1 METPILFLC
10 QKSHL
15 PWPPRPPGWAPVSV
29 FSWAPSAPAAWWPCC
44 CCCWA
49 AEPKAQ
55 PRRLQVNL
63 LGEHVETYGHTH
75 THIYIFVVKQLGNS
89 EPVCGRWGKFLGCL
103 WSLTSGNNF
112 LGAIECDESG
122 GCLHV
127 TPGWGSWCVR
137 QFGFRVDIV
146 AVRFGGDLPV
156 PISRYFFWCHAM
168 KIM

>member
-1 METPILFLC
+1 MSEITSSMTTTATRLGTCFSFLLGAFC
-10 QKSHL
+10 ASGL
-15 PWPPRPPGWAPVSV
+15 VALLLLLLGSGAES
-29 FSWAPSAPAAWWPCC
+29 
-44 CCCWA
+44 A
-49 AEPKAQ
+49 AEAASSKFAG
-55 PRRLQVNL
+55 RTCGNIW
-63 LGEHVETYGHTH
+63 TH
-75 THIYIFVVKQLGNS
+75 THIYIYIYIFVVKQLGNS

-112 LGAIECDESG
+112 LGATECDESG

-127 TPGWGSWCVR
+127 TPRWGSWCVR

-146 AVRFGGDLPV
+146 TVRFGGDLPV